1 MSAETFTAIDEKLSD
16 LDPSTTNT
24 ESVLPTTIDN
34 EPLPFWLVNVPRDQ
48 WPASCPE
55 FLKEQSDKNIGI
67 LATPDEEYQWIGWER
82 VKELVR
88 SYYLTSRYLFK
99 KQADSGKKRMISGN
113 SNVCRLI

>member
-16 LDPSTTNT
+16 LDPTTTANT

-55 FLKEQSDKNIGI
+55 FLKGQSDKNIGI
-67 LATPDEEYQWIGWER
+67 LATPDEEYEWITWER
-82 VKELVR
+82 VKELV
-88 SYYLTSRYLFK
+88 SMYLFFSSQK
-99 KQADSGKKRMISGN
+99 IPYGADMW
-113 SNVCRLI
+113 

>member
-34 EPLPFWLVNVPRDQ
+34 EPLPF
-48 WPASCPE
+48 CPE

-88 SYYLTSRYLFK
+88 SYYLTSRYFFK
-99 KQADSGKKRMISGN
+99 EQADSGKKRMIS
-113 SNVCRLI
+113 